1 LLNICPVC
9 GSTIEWVLVQNNGA
23 CFYPEYQPLDCE
35 PLIQKLAVAGFAPV
49 IKGSLS
55 RWFIYKHQSPEAPYP
70 RISIA
75 QVFYG
80 SRKFAGKNI
89 NERSY

>member
-1 LLNICPVC
+1 M
-9 GSTIEWVLVQNNGA
+9 
-23 CFYPEYQPLDCE
+23 
-35 PLIQKLAVAGFAPV
+35 AGFAPAT
-49 IKGSLS
+49 KGFLS
-55 RWFIYKHQSPEAPYP
+55 HWFIYKHQSPVAPYP